1 MTIDGFLNL
10 NKPAG
15 MTSHDCVGRVRR
27 LLKLKRVGHGGT
39 LDPTVTGVLPIAL
52 GRATRL
58 LQFLQHN
65 KAYEGTI
72 RFGLTTATDDLE
84 GEILYSQPVPNLS
97 SEKVQSALPKFIGKI
112 EQFPPSFSAVQV
124 GGKRLYE
131 LARKGEIVEV
141 AARNIEVFRLEI
153 LDWRSGDFPELDLAI
168 ACGAGT
174 YIRAIAR
181 DLGAMLNAGGTLAN
195 LTRTESSGFSIDQS
209 LSFEELELQL
219 QEDKFCPILPSAVLG
234 HLGAIVLS
242 PEYTKRWFQGQ
253 RLPIPETPIASEE
266 ESRQNPYSPTSQTPY
281 PLQVYDRDGNFLG
294 IGQVANSE
302 TNTILSPQIVF

>member
-1 MTIDGFLNL
+1 MTTDGFLNL

-84 GEILYSQPVPNLS
+84 GEIINSQPSPDLTL
-97 SEKVQSALPKFIGKI
+97 EKLQSALPKFIGKI

-141 AARNIEVFRLEI
+141 AARNVEVFRLDV
-153 LDWRSGDFPELDLAI
+153 LDWRSGDFPELDLSI

-195 LTRTESSGFSIDQS
+195 LTRTESSGFSIEQS
-209 LSFEELELQL
+209 LTFEELELQL
-219 QEDKFCPILPSAVLG
+219 QEDKFCPIQPSAVLG

-253 RLPIPETPIASEE
+253 RLPIPEMPIGEDE
-266 ESRQNPYSPTSQTPY
+266 ESRQNPPQLPY

-302 TNTILSPQIVF
+302 TSTILSPQIVF

>member
-27 LLKLKRVGHGGT
+27 ILKLKRVGHGGT
-39 LDPTVTGVLPIAL
+39 LDPAVTGVLPIAL

-58 LQFLQHN
+58 LQFLQHH
-65 KAYEGTI
+65 KAYRGTI

-84 GEILYSQPVPNLS
+84 GEILNSQPVPELS
-97 SEKVQSALPKFIGKI
+97 LEQVQAALPNFIGKI

-131 LARKGEIVEV
+131 LARKGETVEV
-141 AARNIEVFRLEI
+141 AARNVEVFRLDI
-153 LDWRSGDFPELDLAI
+153 LGWRPGDFPELDLSI

-181 DLGAMLNAGGTLAN
+181 DLGALLNAGGTLAG

-209 LSFEELELQL
+209 LTFEELEVQL
-219 QEDKFCPILPSAVLG
+219 QENTFSPILPSAVLR

-253 RLPIPETPIASEE
+253 RLPIPETTIEAEKS
-266 ESRQNPYSPTSQTPY
+266 SNNPPENLIPEPPY

-294 IGQVANSE
+294 IGQVANSD
-302 TNTILSPQIVF
+302 TTTILSPQIVF

>member
-1 MTIDGFLNL
+1 MTTDGFINL

-84 GEILYSQPVPNLS
+84 GEIIHSQPSPDLTL
-97 SEKVQSALPKFIGKI
+97 EKVQSVLPKFIGKI

-131 LARKGEIVEV
+131 LARKGETVEV
-141 AARNIEVFRLEI
+141 AARNVEVFGLEI
-153 LDWRSGDFPELDLAI
+153 LDWRPGDFPELDLSI

-181 DLGAMLNAGGTLAN
+181 DLGALLNTGGTLAN
-195 LTRTESSGFSIDQS
+195 LTRTESSGFSIEQS
-209 LSFEELELQL
+209 LSFEQLELQL
-219 QEDKFCPILPSAVLG
+219 QEDKFCPILPAQVLR

-253 RLPIPETPIASEE
+253 RLPIPEKPIGEEE
-266 ESRQNPYSPTSQTPY
+266 ESRQNPDSPTSQTPY
-281 PLQVYDRDGNFLG
+281 PLQVYDRDGNFVG
-294 IGQVANSE
+294 IGQVAHSE
-302 TNTILSPQIVF
+302 TSTILSPQIVF

>member
-1 MTIDGFLNL
+1 MTTDGFLNL

-52 GRATRL
+52 GKATRL
-58 LQFLQHN
+58 LQFLEHN
-65 KAYEGTI
+65 KAYQGTI

-84 GEILYSQPVPNLS
+84 GEILNSHPVPELTL
-97 SEKVQSALPKFIGKI
+97 EKVQAVLPSFLGKI
-112 EQFPPSFSAVQV
+112 EQSPPIFSAIQV

-131 LARKGEIVEV
+131 LARKGETVEV
-141 AARNIEVFRLEI
+141 AARNVEVFRLDV
-153 LDWRSGDFPELDLAI
+153 LDWRAGDFPELDLAI

-181 DLGAMLNAGGTLAN
+181 DLGAMLNVGGTLAT
-195 LTRTESSGFSIDQS
+195 LTRTESSGFAIAES
-209 LSFEELELQL
+209 LTFEELEIQL
-219 QEDKFCPILPSAVLG
+219 QEHRFCPILPAQILR

-242 PEYTKRWFQGQ
+242 PEYAKRWFQGQ
-253 RLPIPETPIASEE
+253 RLPIAEIMENTKVEKNNSIPS
-266 ESRQNPYSPTSQTPY
+266 SS
-281 PLQVYDRDGNFLG
+281 PLQVYDEDNQFLG
-294 IGQVANSE
+294 IGQVVNSD
-302 TNTILSPQIVF
+302 TSSILAPQIVF